1 MGEIRNII
9 GENIRIACEV
19 KGIRQID
26 IAEHMGISQGSV
38 SNWVK
43 GNNSIDIEKL
53 VELCNYLGVT
63 LDQIYGLKP
72 IKPDN
77 AISEEQKNIR
87 ETLAKKLRE
96 CRENAGYT
104 TKEVAQAIERSD
116 KTVNAWEHGRGQ
128 PDADTL
134 YLLFKL
140 FKVENIGVFYGI
152 EMKSDELTNEEK
164 SLVCTYRSLNS
175 ETRKLVTNMI
185 NTFAGNPSTQEEPS
199 VRKAI
204 S

>member
-77 AISEEQKNIR
+77 AISEEQKSIR
-87 ETLAKKLRE
+87 ETLARKLRE
-96 CRENAGYT
+96 CRESAGYT

-116 KTVNAWEHGRGQ
+116 KTVNAWEHGKGQ
-128 PDADTL
+128 PDADAL

-140 FKVENIGVFYGI
+140 YKMENIGAFYGI
-152 EMKSDELTNEEK
+152 EMKPGELTGEEK
-164 SLVCTYRSLNS
+164 RLVRMYRSLNN
-175 ETRKLVTNMI
+175 ETRKLIMDTI
-185 NTFAGNPSTQEEPS
+185 STFAGNPSTQEEPS
-199 VRKAI
+199 SGKAI